1 MADTGGDREIKARL
15 EANEAE
21 RFKESQQLAARI
33 KEGNQRRARK
43 LKRVVDPSLFPPG
56 TLPKPPRP

>member
-1 MADTGGDREIKARL
+1 MADTGEDLEIKTRL

-21 RFKESQQLAARI
+21 RFRESRQLAI
-33 KEGNQRRARK
+33 KTREANQRRARK
-43 LKRVVDPSLFPPG
+43 LKPVVDPHLYPPG